1 MHTRKQLG
9 SKGIIFELS
18 LEGIPLY
25 EEIYLASNIPP
36 LESRDPPSLEK
47 VPGEGSLVALE
58 ESGGRHFRDAFYKG
72 TKRETFFHKRR
83 RNAIRPVPLSLF
95 APFAR
100 IGGPNSFFQGIFYA
114 RAFDVFPL
122 IHLLL
127 ELYLYIRSPVL
138 YISQFEL
145 HEGNF
150 VFGRIWDFWVDNKW
164 RGNPYL
170 LVFFFCKYKR
180 VLWKFHSISREFPIR
195 V

>member
-36 LESRDPPSLEK
+36 LESRDPPLLGK
-47 VPGEGSLVALE
+47 GP
-58 ESGGRHFRDAFYKG
+58 GGRLSCCLRRKWRAPFSGCFLQRDEERDFFSQ
-72 TKRETFFHKRR
+72 TSSKRDSSGS
-83 RNAIRPVPLSLF
+83 ALSLCSLCEDW
-95 APFAR
+95 R
-100 IGGPNSFFQGIFYA
+100 TDSFFQGIFYA